1 MRSLPLSV
9 MLLLIACQL
18 TARADDD
25 IECTAS
31 GGLTYVCGPQNAE
44 DLVLVPRTH
53 WVISSAM
60 GPGGGIYLV
69 DSKQKT
75 WRQMYSDDP
84 QYVRQELGRYGAC
97 PGAPAAKTF
106 ITHGLNIRAGEDGHS
121 ILYVV
126 GHGGREAIEVFDVD
140 TNKTEPVLTWI
151 GCVLM
156 PDGLAANSVASFA
169 DGSLV
174 ATVLMHPGDTFQDMF
189 AGRPTGAIYEWSVG
203 DSGFARVKGTELPG
217 NNGIE
222 VSSDERE
229 IFVAST
235 GLRTLVAFS
244 RSNPSTLLRSTRA
257 LTFIPDNVHMGS
269 DGTLVT
275 AGTNSE
281 ENGCVGLGEENVNL
295 EEFASCPRGFI
306 AASVDPNTMAD
317 VNLAE
322 APANASFSNATMA
335 LEIGNE
341 IWIGTFSGDRI
352 GIAAQ

>member
-1 MRSLPLSV
+1 MLVLIGSQLP
-9 MLLLIACQL
+9 AH
-18 TARADDD
+18 ADDD
-25 IECTAS
+25 IDCTAS
-31 GGLTYVCGPQNAE
+31 GGLTFVCGPQNAE

-75 WRQMYSDDP
+75 WGQMYSDDP
-84 QYVRQELGRYGAC
+84 QHVRPDLARYGTC
-97 PGAPAAKTF
+97 PGPPAPETF
-106 ITHGLNIRAGEDGHS
+106 ISHGLSIRAGQDNHS
-121 ILYVV
+121 TLYVV

-140 TNKTEPVLTWI
+140 ANKTEPFLSWI

-189 AGRPTGAIYEWSVG
+189 AGRPTGAVYEWSVG
-203 DSGFARVKGTELPG
+203 DSGFALVKGTELPG

-244 RSNPSTLLRSTRA
+244 RSNPSALLRSTRD
-257 LTFIPDNVHMGS
+257 LTFIPDNVHMGL

-281 ENGCVGLGEENVNL
+281 EQGCVGLAEENVNL
-295 EEFASCPRGFI
+295 EEFAACPRGFI

-352 GIAAQ
+352 GIATK